1 VALDLLAIDT
11 ETTGVG
17 WHDEAFMISVAWHND
32 GLRTLVIDERDLSED
47 MWYREVDGIIEMLQ
61 ETDKIIMHNAKFDIQ
76 KLCRLGVPLSVF
88 KDKFEDTQALAHL
101 INEQQSTSLK
111 YLARTVLGEGT
122 DEDEVLKV
130 WRRKNKIKKDEGY
143 EPIPNEILAPYAA
156 KDAEF
161 TLRLYEVLW
170 NRMPKDLH
178 PLYQIEKN
186 LTLSLLGIEARGL
199 QIDRAYVKLQ
209 RKEYGD
215 RIYKLKQRI
224 GELAGE
230 EFNPQSPKQLIEV
243 FAQRGVRIAATDKAT
258 LASVDDEL
266 AALIV
271 ELREANKI
279 KSTYLDALA
288 EEAKDG
294 ILHPSFRQHGT
305 RTGRMSSGAAEV

>member
-1 VALDLLAIDT
+1 MALDLLAIDT

-111 YLARTVLGEGT
+111 YLARTVLGEET

-161 TLRLYEVLW
+161 TLRLYKVLW

>member
-1 VALDLLAIDT
+1 MDSGLLAIDT

-17 WHDEAFMISVAWHND
+17 WHDEAFMISVATHEGSHVYDKRVCEHGEWDNRVQH
-32 GLRTLVIDERDLSED
+32 VYD
-47 MWYREVDGIIEMLQ
+47 ML
-61 ETDKIIMHNAKFDIQ
+61 TACDKIIMHNAKFDIQ
-76 KLCRLGVPLSVF
+76 KLCRLGIPLSVF
-88 KDKFEDTQALAHL
+88 KGKFEDTQAIAHL
-101 INEQQSTSLK
+101 IDEQRSTGLK
-111 YLARTVLGEGT
+111 FLAREVLGEET
-122 DEDEVLKV
+122 DEDEALRKVRRELKV
-130 WRRKNKIKKDEGY
+130 KKEDGY
-143 EPIPNEILAPYAA
+143 YPIPHEILAPYAI

-161 TLRLYEVLW
+161 TLQLYEALC
-170 NRMPKDLH
+170 PLLPDSIKDLYE
-178 PLYQIEKN
+178 LEKQ
-186 LTLSLLGIEARGL
+186 LTISLLGVEARGMA
-199 QIDRAYVKLQ
+199 IDKEYVLTQ
-209 RKEYGD
+209 RREYGD

-230 EFNPQSPKQLIEV
+230 EFNPQSPKQLLEV
-243 FAQRGVRIAATDKAT
+243 FAQRGVRITATDKAT

-305 RTGRMSSGAAEV
+305 RTGRMSSGAAEA